1 MFADYLQENPDY
13 DHPIHKTK
21 YGIYERHC
29 GLNQVHMSYGHDE
42 YLYHVCKDYLPVEA
56 SYIIRF
62 HSFYSC
68 HTEDQYTWLMNDHDQ
83 EMIKWVKEFNQ
94 YDLYSK
100 AEVETDIDSLKPYY
114 MELINEFFPEKIKW

>member
-1 MFADYLQENPDY
+1 
-13 DHPIHKTK
+13 
-21 YGIYERHC
+21 
-29 GLNQVHMSYGHDE
+29 MSYGHDE
-42 YLYHVCKDYLPVEA
+42 YLYHVCKEYLPVEA

-68 HTEDQYTWLMNDHDQ
+68 HTEGQYSWLMNDHDR
-83 EMIKWVKEFNQ
+83 EMIKWVQVFNQ

-100 AEVETDIDSLKPYY
+100 TEVEPDLKSLEPYY